1 MSPVV
6 VVSKSNG
13 VAHVELARSAKGNAM
28 NLDFWNE
35 YREMFHGLAQDSE
48 VRCIVVSGQ
57 GKFFTVG
64 LDVSDIGRILDFSG
78 TEDPA
83 RRAFMAKKLIAT
95 MQETFTAME
104 RCPQP
109 VIACVHN
116 ACIGGGIDLMTAADI
131 RMCTQD
137 AFFSIKEVD
146 IALAADVGTLQR
158 IERCVGSASLVRDW
172 AYTARRFDA
181 EEARASGL
189 VSRVFPDKQ
198 AMLAGAL
205 EMAAQIASKSPV
217 AVAGTKH
224 NLNYARGRTL
234 QDSLEYMATWNAS
247 MLQTDDIAKA
257 ATASFQKQKQPLFP
271 KL

>member
-1 MSPVV
+1 MNSAFW
-6 VVSKSNG
+6 KEFR
-13 VAHVELARSAKGNAM
+13 EL
-28 NLDFWNE
+28 
-35 YREMFHGLAQDSE
+35 FHALALDSE

-64 LDVSDIGRILDFSG
+64 LDITDAGILTLAADAP
-78 TEDPA
+78 DAA
-83 RRAFMAKKLIAT
+83 RRAYTIRRELMDL
-95 MQETFTAME
+95 QETFTAME